1 LKGNDYIKFVTEQVV
16 SYLDL
21 PAEER
26 QKRKLD
32 RKNTNSNFS
41 NHWFGVLP
49 FAIKSLR
56 KKAE

>member
-1 LKGNDYIKFVTEQVV
+1 MKGNDYLKFVTEQVV

-26 QKRKLD
+26 QKRKSE
-32 RKNTNSNFS
+32 RKNMGSGFS